1 MTKLA
6 VLFAGQGAQKTGMGR
21 DLYAGNAAARE
32 IFDRAE
38 KHSPGIT
45 EMCFSGAQDL
55 LNQTINTQPC
65 VYTMDVA
72 AFAAFQSAGL
82 IMDAAAGFSLGEYA
96 ALCCAGVFSFE
107 EGLALVKKRAEWM
120 QEEAERTGGG
130 MAAVLGKTGGEVDAL
145 VSAVLKEGVLE
156 AVNYNCPGQ
165 TVVAGDQKNLAAF
178 LAYCRENK
186 IKAMGLPVNG
196 AFHSRAMAKV
206 SEFILDYIK
215 DIDFNDPGCPVY
227 SNTLARPYCEGEIK
241 KVLAAQTSRPVYFEQ
256 ILRSLMQNGYD
267 TFVEVGPGST
277 LSGFVKRTDKN
288 AAAYSITDMDSLMQ
302 AADALKEEK

>member
-1 MTKLA
+1 MARLA
-6 VLFAGQGAQKTGMGR
+6 VLFAGQGAQRTGMGK

-32 IFDRAE
+32 IFERAE

-45 EMCFSGAQDL
+45 EMCFSGAQEL

-72 AFAAFQSAGL
+72 AFAAFQSSGL
-82 IMDAAAGFSLGEYA
+82 IMSAAAGFSLGEYA

-107 EGLALVKKRAEWM
+107 EGLALVKKRAAWM
-120 QEEAERTGGG
+120 QAEAERTGGG
-130 MAAVLGKTGGEVDAL
+130 MAAVLGKTGAEVDGF
-145 VSAVLKEGVLE
+145 VSAVLQEGILE
-156 AVNYNCPGQ
+156 AVNCNCPGQ
-165 TVVAGDQKNLAAF
+165 TVVAGDQQNLAAF

-186 IKAMGLPVNG
+186 IKAMSLPVNG

-206 SEFILDYIK
+206 SEFILDYIQN
-215 DIDFNDPGCPVY
+215 IDFLSPACPVY
-227 SNTLARPYCEGEIK
+227 SNTLARPYREGEIK

-256 ILRSLMQNGYD
+256 ILRSLMQSGFD

-277 LSGFVKRTDKN
+277 LSGFVKRTEKDAVVYN
-288 AAAYSITDMDSLMQ
+288 IADMESLVQ
-302 AADALKEEK
+302 TADVLKEE

>member
-1 MTKLA
+1 MARLA
-6 VLFAGQGAQKTGMGR
+6 VLFAGQGAQKSGMGK

-32 IFDRAE
+32 VFERAE
-38 KHSPGIT
+38 KNLPGIT
-45 EMCFSGAQDL
+45 EMCFSGAQEL

-82 IMDAAAGFSLGEYA
+82 KMSAAAGFSLGEYA

-107 EGLALVKKRAEWM
+107 EGLTLVKKRAEWM
-120 QEEAERTGGG
+120 QKEAEASGGG
-130 MAAVLGKTGGEVDAL
+130 MAAVLGKTGAEVDEF
-145 VSAVLKEGVLE
+145 VSAVLEEGILE

-165 TVVAGDQKNLAAF
+165 TVVAGDQENLAAF

-186 IKAMGLPVNG
+186 IKAMSLPVNG

-215 DIDFNDPGCPVY
+215 DIDFKNPGCPVY
-227 SNTLARPYCEGEIK
+227 SNTLARPYREGEIK

-256 ILRSLMQNGYD
+256 ILHSLMQNGFD

-277 LSGFVKRTDKN
+277 LSGFVKRTEKDAVVYN
-288 AAAYSITDMDSLMQ
+288 IADMDSLNRT
-302 AADALKEEK
+302 AFTLKEE

>member
-6 VLFAGQGAQKTGMGR
+6 VLFAGQGAQKTGMGK

-32 IFDRAE
+32 IFERAE

-45 EMCFSGAQDL
+45 EMCFSGSQEI

-82 IMDAAAGFSLGEYA
+82 EMNAAAGFSLGEYA

-107 EGLALVKKRAEWM
+107 EGLALVKKRAERM

-130 MAAVLGKTGGEVDAL
+130 MAAVLGKTGAEVDEL
-145 VSAVLKEGVLE
+145 VSAVLEEGILE

-165 TVVAGDQKNLAAF
+165 TVVAGDEKNLAAF

-186 IKAMGLPVNG
+186 VKAMSLPVNG

-206 SEFILDYIK
+206 SEFILDYIHNV
-215 DIDFNDPGCPVY
+215 DFHNPVCPVY
-227 SNTLARPYCEGEIK
+227 SNTLARPYREGEIK

-256 ILRSLMQNGYD
+256 ILRGLMQNGFD

-277 LSGFVKRTDKN
+277 LSGFVRRTEKD
-288 AAAYSITDMDSLMQ
+288 AAVFNIADMDSLQ
-302 AADALKEEK
+302 KTADALGKE

>member
-6 VLFAGQGAQKTGMGR
+6 VLFAGQGAQKTGMGK

-32 IFDRAE
+32 IFERAE
-38 KHSPGIT
+38 KQSPGIT
-45 EMCFSGAQDL
+45 EMCFSGAQET

-82 IMDAAAGFSLGEYA
+82 KMDAAAGFSLGEYA

-120 QEEAERTGGG
+120 QDEAERIGGG
-130 MAAVLGKTGGEVDAL
+130 MAAVLGKTGAEVDAI
-145 VSAVLKEGVLE
+145 VTAVLEEGVLE

-165 TVVAGDQKNLAAF
+165 TVVAGDRENLAAF
-178 LAYCRENK
+178 LAYCKENK
-186 IKAMGLPVNG
+186 IKAMSLPVNG
-196 AFHSRAMAKV
+196 AFHSRAMVKV
-206 SEFILDYIK
+206 SEFILNYLT
-215 DIDFNDPGCPVY
+215 DIHFNNPVCPVY
-227 SNTLARPYCEGEIK
+227 SNTLARPYREGEIK

-256 ILRSLMQNGYD
+256 ILRSLLENGFD

-277 LSGFVKRTDKN
+277 LSGFVKRTDKD
-288 AAAYSITDMDSLMQ
+288 AAVYNVADMESLAQ
-302 AADALKEEK
+302 TADALGKE